1 MVKFREWYIFIIEK
15 VKKVRFLVN
24 GVFNIGMKKN
34 DLENFVGFKLSIEV
48 CNLEW
53 TDYLIFGVI
62 YLEKEGFCIV

>member
-53 TDYLIFGVI
+53 IDYLIFGVI
-62 YLEKEGFCIV
+62 YSEKEGFCIV

>member
-15 VKKVRFLVN
+15 VKKVRLLVN

-62 YLEKEGFCIV
+62 YSEKEGFCIV